1 MASSDSAAG
10 SKAKARGPRSKARRR
25 WRIGSIV
32 IVVVLIGAAA
42 LLGGAFDPSYQT
54 SDVDHNTPDAQL
66 LARGKYLTAAA
77 DCAACHTARGGAP
90 YAGGD
95 ALATPFGTIHG
106 SNITP
111 DKRYG
116 IGKWTSADFY
126 RALHDGLGRDHP
138 LYPAMPYTSYRGIT
152 RADSDAIYAYLQ
164 SIKPV
169 AQPDKGNDFAFP
181 FNLRL
186 LMRGWNLLFLKNTLP
201 DVSVGA
207 SQQWTRGRYL
217 SNALG
222 HCTECHTPRGALGQ
236 LKLGSTL
243 GGGELGRYQAPD
255 ITPAGLAAR
264 GWTPQD
270 LQVFLARGYA
280 PQGSVYGDM
289 YEAFHHS
296 LRHLNS
302 TDNQAMVAYLL
313 GDKPPAPKPVPP
325 PAQAGGGQGQSVM
338 AGRQHYLALCAG
350 CHAVDG
356 GGKPDVAVAMQGNTT
371 LRNTDPHNLLVVML
385 DGLDA
390 QSFTGYDAMQSMP
403 GFAGKLDDAGLADL
417 ANYLRLTWGG
427 QKADVQAADVKAL
440 RGHGAV
446 QP

>member
-1 MASSDSAAG
+1 MASSASNAGNNKAAG
-10 SKAKARGPRSKARRR
+10 RGRARRTAR
-25 WRIGSIV
+25 VAGVV
-32 IVVVLIGAAA
+32 IIVVLIGAAA
-42 LLGGAFDPSYQT
+42 LLAGAFDPSYPA
-54 SDVDHNTPDAQL
+54 SDVDHNPPDAQL
-66 LARGKYLTAAA
+66 LARGKYLAAAA

-116 IGKWTSADFY
+116 IGNWSSADFY
-126 RALHDGLGRDHP
+126 RALHDGLGPDHP
-138 LYPAMPYTSYRGIT
+138 LYPAMPYTSYRGMT

-164 SIKPV
+164 SIQPV
-169 AQPDKGNDFAFP
+169 ARPDKGNDFTFP

-201 DVSVGA
+201 DVSAGS

-243 GGGELGRYQAPD
+243 GGGELGRFQAPD

-270 LQVFLARGYA
+270 LQTFLARGYA

-289 YEAFHHS
+289 YEAFYHS
-296 LRHLNS
+296 LRYLS
-302 TDNQAMVAYLL
+302 PADNQAMAAYLL
-313 GDKPPAPKPVPP
+313 GDAPPAPR
-325 PAQAGGGQGQSVM
+325 PAPSPAATGGAQSQSVM

-356 GGKPDVAVAMQGNTT
+356 SGKPDVAVAMLGNTT
-371 LRNTDPHNLLVVML
+371 VRNADPHNLLVVML
-385 DGLDA
+385 DGLEA
-390 QSFTGYDAMQSMP
+390 QSFTGHDAMQSMP

-427 QKADVQAADVKAL
+427 HKADVQPADVKAL
-440 RGHGAV
+440 RGKGPV

>member
-1 MASSDSAAG
+1 MASSDAAG
-10 SKAKARGPRSKARRR
+10 KKAAARGKRRR
-25 WRIGSIV
+25 AARIVGVVV
-32 IVVVLIGAAA
+32 IVALIGAAA
-42 LLGGAFDPSYQT
+42 LLAGAFDPSYQA
-54 SDVDHNTPDAQL
+54 SDVDHNPPDAQL
-66 LARGKYLTAAA
+66 LARGRYLAAAA

-116 IGKWTSADFY
+116 IGKWSSADFY
-126 RALHDGLGRDHP
+126 RALHDGLGPDHP

-169 AQPDKGNDFAFP
+169 ALPDKGNDFAFP

-201 DVSVGA
+201 DVSVGS

-236 LKLGSTL
+236 LKLGGTL
-243 GGGELGRYQAPD
+243 GGGELGRFQAPD
-255 ITPAGLAAR
+255 ITPSGLAAR

-270 LQVFLARGYA
+270 LQTFLARGYA

-296 LRHLNS
+296 LRYLNS
-302 TDNQAMVAYLL
+302 ADNQAMVAYLL
-313 GDKPPAPKPVPP
+313 GDAPPAPQ
-325 PAQAGGGQGQSVM
+325 PAPAPAAAGGQDQSVM

-356 GGKPDVAVAMQGNTT
+356 SGKPDVAVAMLGNTT
-371 LRNTDPHNLLVVML
+371 VRNADPHNLLVVML
-385 DGLDA
+385 DGLDE
-390 QSFTGYDAMQSMP
+390 QSFTGYNAMQPMP
-403 GFAGKLDDAGLADL
+403 GFAGKLDDAGMADL

-427 QKADVQAADVKAL
+427 QKANVQAADVKAL
-440 RGHGAV
+440 RGKGAA
-446 QP
+446 QQ